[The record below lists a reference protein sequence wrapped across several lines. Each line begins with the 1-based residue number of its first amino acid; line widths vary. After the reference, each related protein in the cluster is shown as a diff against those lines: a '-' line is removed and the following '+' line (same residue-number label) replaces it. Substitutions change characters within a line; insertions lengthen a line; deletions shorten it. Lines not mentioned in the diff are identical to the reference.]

1 VNRNNLKR
9 CEKSMPVAAGAE
21 MISLL
26 SEGHKKSCGKYRHK
40 DKVILC
46 STSDT
51 YMPPVGQN
59 IRCLRIANGMTQR
72 QLAYKLRVSMQAVSK
87 WERGQAYPD
96 LTLLVPIARLFS
108 VTLDELFG
116 CE

>member
-1 VNRNNLKR
+1 
-9 CEKSMPVAAGAE
+9 MPVAAGAE
-21 MISLL
+21 MISLFDD
-26 SEGHKKSCGKYRHK
+26 GYKRSCDAVGRGS
-40 DKVILC
+40 KVILC
-46 STSDT
+46 RTT
-51 YMPPVGQN
+51 EEYMPPVGQN
-59 IRCLRIANGMTQR
+59 IRNLRLACGMTQR

-96 LTLLVPIARLFS
+96 MSLLVPIARLFS